1 MFLKVLYKT
10 GEMSYNIYKAVR
22 VEADNNLNGV
32 DRMSENVKPKYKRV
46 LLKLSGEALAP
57 NEEARR
63 AAAEKGEH
71 PILDYNMLDRI
82 AKVVKKCSEIGC
94 QICIIVGAGNIWR
107 GRQGSNMDRTRAD
120 HMGMLATTINALALQ
135 DAFEQNGIETRVMT
149 AVEMKQYAEPYI
161 RNKAVSHLNKG
172 RVVILGGGLGI
183 PFISTDTAAAVRAA
197 EIGADVI
204 LMGKNID
211 GIYNAD
217 PKKDPDA
224 KRYNEIS
231 YKEILANDLKAI
243 DSTAASFGNENHIK
257 TFVFELKDPENI
269 YNAIIGD
276 IDGTVVKDS

>member
-22 VEADNNLNGV
+22 AEADNNLNGV

-135 DAFEQNGIETRVMT
+135 DAFEQNGVETRVMT
-149 AVEMKQYAEPYI
+149 AVEMNQYAEPYI

>member
-22 VEADNNLNGV
+22 AEADNNLNGV

-46 LLKLSGEALAP
+46 LLKLSGEPLAP

-135 DAFEQNGIETRVMT
+135 DAFEQNGVETRVMT

>member
-22 VEADNNLNGV
+22 AEADNNLNGV

-71 PILDYNMLDRI
+71 PILDYKMLDRI

-135 DAFEQNGIETRVMT
+135 DAFEQNGVETRVMT

-161 RNKAVSHLNKG
+161 RNRAVSHLNKG

-217 PKKDPDA
+217 PKKDPGA

>member
-22 VEADNNLNGV
+22 AEADNNLNGV

-82 AKVVKKCSEIGC
+82 AKVVKKCEKIGC

-135 DAFEQNGIETRVMT
+135 DAFEQNGVETRVMT

>member
-22 VEADNNLNGV
+22 AEADNNLNGV

-71 PILDYNMLDRI
+71 QILDYNMLDRI
-82 AKVVKKCSEIGC
+82 AKVVKMCSEIGC
-94 QICIIVGAGNIWR
+94 QICIIGGAGNIWR

-135 DAFEQNGIETRVMT
+135 DAFEQNGVETRVMT

>member
-22 VEADNNLNGV
+22 AEADNNLNGV

-135 DAFEQNGIETRVMT
+135 DAFEQNGVETRVMT

-269 YNAIIGD
+269 YNAIIGE

>member
-22 VEADNNLNGV
+22 AEADNNLNGV

-135 DAFEQNGIETRVMT
+135 DAFEQNGVETRVMT

-172 RVVILGGGLGI
+172 RVVILGCGLGI

-217 PKKDPDA
+217 PKKDPGA

>member
-1 MFLKVLYKT
+1 MFPKVLYKT

-22 VEADNNLNGV
+22 AEADNNLNGV

-82 AKVVKKCSEIGC
+82 AKVVKKCEKIGC

-135 DAFEQNGIETRVMT
+135 DAFEQNGVETRVMT

-161 RNKAVSHLNKG
+161 RNTAVSHLNKG